1 MKKLKSLFERCV
13 HKFYRITLV
22 VLGYCLSTGLVQAQ
36 ERMAQIMIDRGNSQ
50 LSAFVPVLVMA
61 NSQALATVVLLP
73 GGDAGTGK
81 MIAGKPSS
89 GNFLSRSREFFYEAG
104 FNVVVAYRP
113 SDLSNLEYDYRT
125 SKAHIAE
132 IEKVLAFAKQE
143 FGKPVWL
150 VGTSRG
156 SVSATATAIAL
167 GSSQVQG
174 LVLTSSVTSKKDGAI
189 GSQAIAT
196 LQMPTLVVHHKNDA
210 CHICVPAEAAKIVD
224 SLTAAPMKRFV
235 MIEGGA
241 NPQGETCAAKHWHG
255 FINFEKET
263 VNVIT
268 SWIKNP
274 QN

>member
-1 MKKLKSLFERCV
+1 MRKLKSLFERCV
-13 HKFYRITLV
+13 DKFYRIALV
-22 VLGYCLSTGLVQAQ
+22 ALGYCLFTGLVQAQ
-36 ERMAQIMIDRGNSQ
+36 ERMDQIALDRGSPG
-50 LSAFVPVLVMA
+50 SPAFIPALVMT
-61 NSQALATVVLLP
+61 NPQAVATVVLLP

-81 MIAGKPSS
+81 IIAGKPSS
-89 GNFLSRSREFFYEAG
+89 GNFLSRAREFFHAEG

-113 SDLSNLEYDYRT
+113 SDLAGLEYDYRT
-125 SKAHIAE
+125 SRAHITE
-132 IEKVLAFAKQE
+132 IEKVLSFAKKE
-143 FGKPVWL
+143 FGQPIWL
-150 VGTSRG
+150 IGTSRG
-156 SVSATATAIAL
+156 SVSATAAAIAL
-167 GSSQVQG
+167 GPTQVQG

-224 SLTAAPMKRFV
+224 SLTAAPIKRFV